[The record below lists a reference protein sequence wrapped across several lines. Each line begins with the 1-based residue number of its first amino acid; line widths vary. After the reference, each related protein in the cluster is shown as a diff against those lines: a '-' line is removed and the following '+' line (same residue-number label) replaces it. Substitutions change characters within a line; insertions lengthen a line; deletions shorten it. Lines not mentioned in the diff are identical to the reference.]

1 MRAWSIARLEIR
13 YFAVLI
19 QRMNQV
25 SSRSHTILTVYISQ
39 KISENQ
45 YVSST
50 LSLIDLA
57 GSERV
62 KKTNSTY
69 FYRNFSDLRLKE
81 AKFINTSL
89 SALGNVISELA
100 MNDSERYIPYRSS
113 KLTRI
118 LKNSL
123 TGRSKIAVIC
133 TLEIS

>member
-1 MRAWSIARLEIR
+1 MRGWSIAKLEIR

>member
-1 MRAWSIARLEIR
+1 M
-13 YFAVLI
+13 
-19 QRMNQV
+19 
-25 SSRSHTILTVYISQ
+25 
-39 KISENQ
+39 
-45 YVSST
+45 
-50 LSLIDLA
+50 IDLA